1 MNEEQLDTL
10 IATARRTYN
19 DPPPSDLD
27 RLWRGVSRRRR
38 LRGFR
43 ISGRVVGAAA
53 VLGLVFTLGRMS
65 VMPSPSDVEIT
76 DPVVAVDLPGDAEMV
91 QPRRTEAYDATT
103 SMLLGESAMLLSAI
117 RVSNESAAMDK
128 EFSRQAISL
137 LGTTRLLIDARG
149 QGDPRLRDLLQ
160 DLELVLAQIARLQPS
175 GAREELELI
184 TDALRQQNIVP
195 RIHRVAA
202 GLSAGN

>member
-1 MNEEQLDTL
+1 MNEQELDIL

-19 DPPPSDLD
+19 DPPPADLD
-27 RLWRGVSRRRR
+27 RLWRGISRRRPLQRFR
-38 LRGFR
+38 LTSR
-43 ISGRVVGAAA
+43 IVGAAA
-53 VLGLVFTLGRMS
+53 VLGLVFSLGRMS
-65 VMPSPSDVEIT
+65 VQASPPFDVTVE
-76 DPVVAVDLPGDAEMV
+76 PVVAQVNAQIP
-91 QPRRTEAYDATT
+91 QPYELTT
-103 SMLLGESAMLLSAI
+103 TALLGESAMLLSAI
-117 RVSNESAAMDK
+117 RVSDETAAKDR
-128 EFSRQAISL
+128 EFSLHAINL
-137 LGTTRLLIDARG
+137 LGTTRLLLDARG
-149 QGDPRLRDLLQ
+149 GDDPLLRELLQ

>member
-10 IATARRTYN
+10 IATARRTYHN
-19 DPPPSDLD
+19 PPPADLD

-38 LRGFR
+38 LHWFGR
-43 ISGRVVGAAA
+43 SGQYLAAAA
-53 VLGLVFTLGRMS
+53 VFGVVFTLGRMS
-65 VMPSPSDVEIT
+65 ATASPSGSEMFAPMVDVEVT
-76 DPVVAVDLPGDAEMV
+76 APVVVDGRV
-91 QPRRTEAYDATT
+91 HQPYETT
-103 SMLLGESAMLLSAI
+103 TTLLLGESAMLLSAI
-117 RVSNESAAMDK
+117 RVSHEGAATDRAWSAH
-128 EFSRQAISL
+128 AINL
-137 LGTTRLLIDARG
+137 LSTTRLLLDARG
-149 QGDPRLRDLLQ
+149 GDDPRLRELLQ
-160 DLELVLAQIARLQPS
+160 DLELVLAQIARLQPA